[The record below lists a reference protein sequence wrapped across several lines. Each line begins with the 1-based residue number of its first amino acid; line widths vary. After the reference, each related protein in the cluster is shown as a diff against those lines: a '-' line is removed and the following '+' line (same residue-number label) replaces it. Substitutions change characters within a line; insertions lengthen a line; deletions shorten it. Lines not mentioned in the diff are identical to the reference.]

1 MKYAHID
8 ILDGGL
14 TALKTTATKMLL
26 VKTYAAADSY
36 ATVTGNNLAEVTMTG
51 TDYTI
56 GADGTGRK
64 VTSASG
70 KTATASAASNQ
81 YDNGTA
87 TGGSTTTLTDSAK
100 SWTTNVHANRAVTI
114 TGGTGSGQI
123 GRISSNTGTAL
134 TIGTAWAIS
143 PDATSTY
150 RITDD
155 LHYAFT
161 DGSAKVLFVTDE
173 LTNQVITSGNT
184 INFPQLEYASGQPV

>member
-36 ATVTGNNLAEVTMTG
+36 ATVTGNKLAEVTMTG

-114 TGGTGSGQI
+114 TSGTGSGQA
-123 GRISSNTGTAL
+123 GRIASNTGTAL
-134 TIGTAWAIS
+134 TIGTAWAVA
-143 PDATSTY
+143 PDATSVY
-150 RITDD
+150 RVTDD
-155 LHYAFT
+155 LHYVFT
-161 DGSAKVLFVTDE
+161 DGSARVLFVTDE
-173 LTNQVITSGNT
+173 TTNQVITSGNT
-184 INFPQLEYASGQPV
+184 INFPQLEYSSGQPV

>member
-36 ATVTGNNLAEVTMTG
+36 ATVTGNKLAEVTMTG

-56 GADGTGRK
+56 GANGTGRK

-114 TGGTGSGQI
+114 TSGTGSGQA
-123 GRISSNTGTAL
+123 GRIASNTGTAL
-134 TIGTAWAIS
+134 TIGTAWAVA
-143 PDATSTY
+143 PDATSVY
-150 RITDD
+150 RVTDD
-155 LHYAFT
+155 LHYVFT
-161 DGSAKVLFVTDE
+161 DGSARVLFVTDE
-173 LTNQVITSGNT
+173 TTNQVITGGNPV
-184 INFPQLEYASGQPV
+184 NFPQLEYLSGQPV